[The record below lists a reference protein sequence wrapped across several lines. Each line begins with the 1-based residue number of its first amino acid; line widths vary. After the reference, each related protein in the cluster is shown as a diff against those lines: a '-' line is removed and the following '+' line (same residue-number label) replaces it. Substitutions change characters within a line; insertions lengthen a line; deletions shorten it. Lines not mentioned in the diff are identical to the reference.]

1 MKNPNLHTP
10 KKRFGQNFLKDNHTV
25 QHILNHLHLEPTDA
39 VVEIGPGLGA
49 LTVPL
54 HDNLNHL
61 TVVEIDRDLAKKL
74 SLAFLKSPKLT
85 IHTQDALKFDFAAL
99 YQELGSQKKLRVIG
113 NLPYNVSTPLLFH
126 LYSFAHLIHDMHFM
140 VQKEVAN
147 RLIATPNQKAY
158 GKLGILSQYH
168 CRVEHLFD
176 VPPEAFFPKPA
187 VDSAFV
193 RLTPH
198 LHLSVRAHNFSLLE
212 EVLRTAFNQR
222 RKTLRN
228 ALNSLLSPE
237 EFTQLAIDPNLRPEA
252 LSLDEFIRMSN
263 WIHERNQD
271 KP

>member
-10 KKRFGQNFLKDNHTV
+10 KKRFGQNFLKDNYTV
-25 QHILNHLHLEPTDA
+25 QNILDHLHLTPTDV

-61 TVVEIDRDLAKKL
+61 TVIEIDRDLAKKL

-85 IHTQDALKFDFAAL
+85 IHTQDALKFDFSKL
-99 YQELGSQKKLRVIG
+99 HQELGAHKKLRIIG
-113 NLPYNVSTPLLFH
+113 NLPYNISTPLLFH
-126 LYSFAHLIHDMHFM
+126 LYSFSDLIDDMHFM

-147 RLIATPNQKAY
+147 RLTASPNQKAY

-168 CRVEHLFD
+168 CRIEHLFD

-187 VDSAFV
+187 VDSAFI

-198 LHLSVRAHNFSLLE
+198 SLLSICAHNFPLLE

-228 ALNSLLSPE
+228 ALKSLLSPE
-237 EFTQLAIDPNLRPEA
+237 EFTQLTIDPNLRPEA
-252 LSLDEFIRMSN
+252 LSLDEFVRISN
-263 WIHERNQD
+263 WIHKRNQD
-271 KP
+271 RS